1 MLGVEM
7 SVCMCAFMG
16 YGCKYMV
23 WVPVVVL
30 LGLASNEKKEKNEK
44 KPAVDGG
51 FHLNFLVSFTE

>member
-30 LGLASNEKKEKNEK
+30 LGLASNEKKEKKRK
-44 KPAVDGG
+44 KTLSMGA
-51 FHLNFLVSFTE
+51 FT

>member
-30 LGLASNEKKEKNEK
+30 LGLASNERKKKTK
-44 KPAVDGG
+44 KKTLSMGA
-51 FHLNFLVSFTE
+51 FT